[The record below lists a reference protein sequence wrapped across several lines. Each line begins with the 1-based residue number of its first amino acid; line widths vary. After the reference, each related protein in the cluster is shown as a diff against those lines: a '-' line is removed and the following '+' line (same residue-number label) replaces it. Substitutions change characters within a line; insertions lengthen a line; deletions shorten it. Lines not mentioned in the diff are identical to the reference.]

1 MRKILLTMMALIAGT
16 TLSFADDSYE
26 LVTSASSLQAGD
38 EVLIVYLSSNT
49 NYAMGAKTSSGNNR
63 TGVKVNP
70 SSNTIT
76 LASNN
81 TDITRFTLGK
91 NSNYWTFY
99 SESEKAYLA
108 AGSGSYLTTK
118 TSNTD
123 AAINV
128 TLGFSN
134 SSSTPGATSFQFASN
149 SRYLSFSSSQFQ
161 TSSQY
166 SSNTNVRIYK
176 LKVDVAAPTFS
187 IPAGNYNTTQKVKLS
202 TTTAGATIYYTT
214 DGSTPTTSSNQYANA
229 VSIGEGTTTIK
240 AIAVYKNFVSP
251 VASATYV
258 ITLPE
263 KETFHLVT
271 NAAQLATGDTILI
284 VYGNFNKVLGNQ
296 ISEGNRACTKV
307 NVADNTIVMLK
318 EDAAATRLILG
329 GTATARTFKA
339 INNTEGFL
347 YNSGTEGYLN
357 TQATAGDYAKATIS
371 ITANGNATIKFASQG
386 NNNLLAYY
394 VDPEAGPGG
403 DDPTP
408 PIVGAP
414 RKAPVAGSDV
424 AECFTFIDAFN
435 EDNGYFPV
443 QIYST
448 TIHET
453 KLPDVN
459 KDGSLN
465 VADVTALVNIV
476 SGKDNHEPYA
486 YDHSVADV
494 DGSGEVDSNDVTEL
508 VNRILS
514 E

>member
-26 LVTSASSLQAGD
+26 LVTSESSLQAGD
-38 EVLIVYLSSNT
+38 EVIITYVSGSTY
-49 NYAMGAKTSSGNNR
+49 YAMGAQSGTYR
-63 TGVKVNP
+63 SGVSVAVKN
-70 SSNTIT
+70 STIT
-76 LASNN
+76 LASTNA
-81 TDITRFTLGK
+81 DITRFTIGK
-91 NSNYWTFY
+91 SSSYWTFY

-108 AGSGSYLTTK
+108 AGSTTTLTTQ
-118 TSNTD
+118 TNTTGT
-123 AAINV
+123 AINV
-128 TLGFSN
+128 TLGFST
-134 SSSTPGATSFQFASN
+134 SSSNSGATSFQFASN
-149 SRYLSFSSSQFQ
+149 SRYLTYQNSRFQ
-161 TSSQY
+161 TASSL
-166 SSNTNVRIYK
+166 NTSIRIYK

-394 VDPEAGPGG
+394 IDPEAGPGG

-459 KDGSLN
+459 KDGSLS

-494 DGSGEVDSNDVTEL
+494 DGSGKVDSNDVTEL

>member
-38 EVLIVYLSSNT
+38 EVLIVYSSGSSS
-49 NYAMGAKTSSGNNR
+49 NYAMGAQSGTYR
-63 TGVKVNP
+63 SGVSVTVKN
-70 SSNTIT
+70 STIT
-76 LASNN
+76 LASTN
-81 TDITRFTLGK
+81 TDITRFTIGK
-91 NSNYWTFY
+91 SSSYWTFY
-99 SESEKAYLA
+99 SESDKGYL
-108 AGSGSYLTTK
+108 GVSSGSLTITSSVGTYNNISLNIASTGATYFRFGTNSNNYRYLTYT
-118 TSNTD
+118 TSISRFSTTTSQNTS
-123 AAINV
+123 I
-128 TLGFSN
+128 
-134 SSSTPGATSFQFASN
+134 
-149 SRYLSFSSSQFQ
+149 
-161 TSSQY
+161 
-166 SSNTNVRIYK
+166 RIYK

-284 VYGNFNKVLGNQ
+284 VYGNFNKALGNQ
-296 ISEGNRACTKV
+296 ISEGNRASTKV

-329 GTATARTFKA
+329 GTATARTFQA
-339 INNTEGFL
+339 INNSPGFL

-394 VDPEAGPGG
+394 IDPEAGPGG

-476 SGKDNHEPYA
+476 SGKDNHEPYS

-494 DGSGEVDSNDVTEL
+494 DGSGEVDSNDISEL
-508 VNRILS
+508 INRILS

>member
-1 MRKILLTMMALIAGT
+1 MRKILLTMMAIIAGT

-26 LVTSASSLQAGD
+26 LVTSESSLQAGD
-38 EVLIVYLSSNT
+38 EVLIVNYSSGSY
-49 NYAMGAKTSSGNNR
+49 YAMGANYSGTR
-63 TGVKVNP
+63 VTV
-70 SSNTIT
+70 
-76 LASNN
+76 SNN
-81 TDITRFTLGK
+81 AISLTSTNTNVTRFTLGK
-91 NSNYWTFY
+91 NSSYWTFY
-99 SESEKAYLA
+99 SERDKGYL
-108 AGSGSYLTTK
+108 GVSNSSLTTTTSAG
-118 TSNTD
+118 TSNY
-123 AAINV
+123 V
-128 TLGFSN
+128 TLGYSGSN
-134 SSSTPGATSFQFASN
+134 GATSFSFNINNRIGYLYYSN
-149 SRYLSFSSSQFQ
+149 SRFSTT
-161 TSSQY
+161 TSK
-166 SSNTNVRIYK
+166 NTSIRIYK

-240 AIAVYKNFVSP
+240 AIAVYKNNVSP

-329 GTATARTFKA
+329 GTATARTFQA
-339 INNTEGFL
+339 INNSPGFL

-357 TQATAGDYAKATIS
+357 TQASVGDYAKATIS

-459 KDGSLN
+459 KDGSLS

-494 DGSGEVDSNDVTEL
+494 DGSGEVDSNDISEL